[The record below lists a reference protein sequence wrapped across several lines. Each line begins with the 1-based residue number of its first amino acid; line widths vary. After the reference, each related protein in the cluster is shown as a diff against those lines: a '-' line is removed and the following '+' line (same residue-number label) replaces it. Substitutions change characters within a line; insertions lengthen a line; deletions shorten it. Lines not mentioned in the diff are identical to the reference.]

1 MPAHTKTGLFRPTS
15 QYQVD
20 MTLVIDYQAYYNF
33 LTSFDICITRSLI
46 VQSTINCQQDVR
58 FLDV

>member
-1 MPAHTKTGLFRPTS
+1 MPAHTKTGLFRPTG

-46 VQSTINCQQDVR
+46 VQSTTNCQQDVR

>member
-1 MPAHTKTGLFRPTS
+1 MQNFIGVDMPAHTKTGLFRQTG

-33 LTSFDICITRSLI
+33 LTSFDICILEA
-46 VQSTINCQQDVR
+46 
-58 FLDV
+58 